1 MISVSISNMG
11 FLFGSSEE
19 DVDSKAIDTNGNV
32 NNNII
37 IREANDTHSQ
47 MLIGEK
53 LLIATYFLV
62 AAEIL
67 KLGIHLYHS
76 FKKTLKKKYT
86 SSSNE

>member
-1 MISVSISNMG
+1 MG

-19 DVDSKAIDTNGNV
+19 EETKTVDSNGNV

-47 MLIGEK
+47 LLVGEK
-53 LLIATYFLV
+53 LLIATYLLV

-67 KLGIHLYHS
+67 KLGFHLFHGL
-76 FKKTLKKKYT
+76 KRAIKKKYQT
-86 SSSNE
+86 TARN

>member
-1 MISVSISNMG
+1 MG
-11 FLFGSSEE
+11 FIFDSSEE
-19 DVDSKAIDTNGNV
+19 DVETKTVDSNGNV

-53 LLIATYFLV
+53 MLIATYLLV

-67 KLGIHLYHS
+67 KLGFYLFNG
-76 FKKTLKKKYT
+76 FKRTLKRKYQSTT
-86 SSSNE
+86 SE